1 MLFFR
6 EKGALILK
14 KTDLVKNKL
23 NDAPKYSHLN
33 KVFYAGI
40 AMFSGTLGTGIS
52 AYAHEEGT
60 DALPV
65 QGKESDTSTILATQ
79 DTATIPV
86 NSEVSSVEVT
96 QPISESMTVT
106 SLTSESTTVL
116 ESSLSEST
124 STTSQSA
131 IQDSQSQM
139 SQSTSQ
145 STTSQPSESTSTSQT
160 SQSTSQ
166 TSEQAST
173 STSTL
178 YSTSTST
185 STSTS
190 LSMSTS
196 LSTSTSTSHS
206 TSIKHSTS
214 TSTSASL
221 SNSSSMKRSQST
233 SLSQAH
239 AVSLSTSTSMSLST
253 KTPPRPT
260 IVKPVEQ
267 VRPTTPTYTYQTPS
281 VAVNPSYTSSSTIDS
296 TFNLDHVLN
305 NMTQKQFKL
314 SDSVL
319 QWKDLVTKVAKE
331 QGMEQYVPLI
341 LAIIQVE
348 SNGTGTKD
356 IMQSSESAGHGV
368 NYFQT
373 EEASVQQGVKHLRNV
388 VEKAASYNKG
398 YEKNIKLI
406 AQAYNYGPGFIDY
419 VHTHGGY
426 YNLSVAQKY
435 SKDVVAPSLGN
446 TTGQTYKYSNFFSQA
461 ANNEFLYLNGGNYYY
476 GNIVSSFV
484 YQEFS
489 PILMAL
495 DEFQG
500 QEYVFGGKNPAMGF
514 DCSGIVS
521 WGLAKLDIS
530 LPSYTVS
537 QWQLTTPVKL
547 EDARPGDLI
556 FFKGT
561 YGDAD
566 FISHVEFYVD
576 ENTMFGSNGNGVGYH
591 NFKDSY
597 WQQHFAGVRRVTELS
612 QVFDA
617 KEHLNLNR

>member
-1 MLFFR
+1 MKENHF
-6 EKGALILK
+6 K
-14 KTDLVKNKL
+14 KFKSTDT
-23 NDAPKYSHLN
+23 PKYSHAN
-33 KVFYAGI
+33 KIFYATV
-40 AMFSGTLGTGIS
+40 AALSGTLGTGIS
-52 AYAHEEGT
+52 AYANEEKT
-60 DALPV
+60 ETTLSK
-65 QGKESDTSTILATQ
+65 GKESDTSDVLATQ
-79 DTATIPV
+79 DVATIPV
-86 NSEVSSVEVT
+86 GSETATAEVT
-96 QPISESMTVT
+96 QVVSEVT
-106 SLTSESTTVL
+106 SITGSTAQSEHSQ
-116 ESSLSEST
+116 SSLSESLT
-124 STTSQSA
+124 SVSSTQE
-131 IQDSQSQM
+131 SQSQTL
-139 SQSTSQ
+139 SQSMSH
-145 STTSQPSESTSTSQT
+145 TTSTSESTSQT

-166 TSEQAST
+166 TSEQLST
-173 STSTL
+173 STSVMQ
-178 YSTSTST
+178 STSFSE
-185 STSTS
+185 
-190 LSMSTS
+190 STS
-196 LSTSTSTSHS
+196 LSTSTSMSHSTSLSHSTSMSHSTSHS
-206 TSIKHSTS
+206 TSASTS
-214 TSTSASL
+214 MSH
-221 SNSSSMKRSQST
+221 SSSMKKSQSM

-239 AVSLSTSTSMSLST
+239 AMSVSTSTSLSLSE
-253 KTPPRPT
+253 KTPPRP
-260 IVKPVEQ
+260 IVVKPIEQ
-267 VRPTTPTYTYQTPS
+267 ARPTTPSYTYTTPT
-281 VAVNPSYTSSSTIDS
+281 VTTGNTYTSSSIVDS

-356 IMQSSESAGHGV
+356 IMQSSESAGHGM

-406 AQAYNYGPGFIDY
+406 AQAYNYEPGFIDY

-446 TTGQTYKYSNFFSQA
+446 TTGKTYKYSNFFSQA
-461 ANNEFLYLNGGNYYY
+461 ANNEFLYWNGGNYYY

-537 QWQLTTPVKL
+537 QWQMTTPVKL